1 MAKIKLTTSNYSE
14 LLDDWANG
22 ISTDNVLFFIKS
34 EINENEIYQT
44 AWTKNLLIQIS
55 SFDNFISKII
65 YIDTIN

>member
-22 ISTDNVLFFIKS
+22 IATDNVLFFIKS

-44 AWTKNLLIQIS
+44 AWIKNLLIQIS
-55 SFDNFISKII
+55 SFDNFISKIT